1 MMENK
6 EKIKEIYKDE
16 HFLAAKK
23 ERNPSQP

>member
-1 MMENK
+1 MENK